1 MRVSLP
7 SRRESIWSPS
17 ADGERRQG
25 CAQHCEHAGTKE
37 PLAVS
42 FISSWEQGKV
52 KVGVLSASH
61 PLLPSED
68 PSQIPKIPILTAEM
82 QTIHRKHERS
92 PSCYPRLKLQE
103 LKIAPTHTHKKK
115 SSFPAAVHPLFI
127 NYLWSILCFLNSD
140 HTNEEIH

>member
-7 SRRESIWSPS
+7 SRGRGFDLPLQMGREDKAVHSTVNM
-17 ADGERRQG
+17 QG
-25 CAQHCEHAGTKE
+25 PRSLWLSHLFPPENK
-37 PLAVS
+37 
-42 FISSWEQGKV
+42 GKL
-52 KVGVLSASH
+52 KWGVHSASH

-103 LKIAPTHTHKKK
+103 LKIVPTHTHTKK

-127 NYLWSILCFLNSD
+127 NYL
-140 HTNEEIH
+140 